1 MCQWAPITSRRLL
14 GPTEGSERETS
25 IMGCTRPLVRLNT
38 GQIISLKV
46 YLQRNGKY
54 YQREASKLSENQHEK
69 ALLKMLKNEDAQLL
83 PCGHCTGCKMQNASS
98 WANRMEMEL
107 PYHENAWFLTLTY
120 DNEHVPWSYN
130 QGLGVNK
137 KTGEIEI
144 ENLTLN
150 YEDMQK
156 FWKRLRR
163 YIEYHK
169 MGIGKLMYFQ
179 AGEYG
184 GKTHRPHYHAIV
196 YDLPIEQKDLKVYKK
211 RNGSVYYNVEWLSKL
226 WGMGH
231 VVIAQAEWKAM
242 AYTAR
247 YTTKKIYGHDAKRYY
262 EELGVLPE
270 RCMMSKN
277 PAIGEKYYQD
287 HKEEIYTKDEIQ
299 LKNGKRCK
307 PPRYFDK
314 LFDLEHSNAKPLT
327 DKESELIE
335 DTIVKAES
343 EELKAIKRERR
354 RIANDALF
362 AQLKQTG
369 LTMQEYYEAK
379 DKKNQEKFA
388 KLIRSEI

>member
-1 MCQWAPITSRRLL
+1 
-14 GPTEGSERETS
+14 
-25 IMGCTRPLVRLNT
+25 MGCTKPLVRLNT
-38 GQIISLKV
+38 GQVISLKT
-46 YLQRNGKY
+46 YLQKTGKY
-54 YQREASKLSENQHEK
+54 YQIEATKLQEKQHEQK
-69 ALLKMLKNEDAQLL
+69 IKELLKSEELTLL

-107 PYHENAWFLTLTY
+107 PYHETAWFITFTY
-120 DNEHVPWSYN
+120 DDEHVPWSYN

-137 KTGEIEI
+137 RTGEIEI

-163 YIEYHK
+163 YLEYHK
-169 MGIGKLMYFQ
+169 LNTGKLMYFQ

-211 RNGSVYYNVEWLSKL
+211 RNGSVYYNVDWLTKL

-231 VVIAQAEWKAM
+231 IVIAPAEWKAM

-277 PAIGEKYYQD
+277 PAIGMQYYED
-287 HKEEIYTKDEIQ
+287 HKDEIYQKDEIQ
-299 LKNGKRCK
+299 LKNGKQCK

-314 LFDLEHSNAKPLT
+314 LFDLEHTHAAPLT
-327 DKESELIE
+327 DAESEGIE

-369 LTMQEYYEAK
+369 LSMQEYYDLK
-379 DKKNQEKFA
+379 NKKSQEKFN
-388 KLIRSEI
+388 KLIRNEI